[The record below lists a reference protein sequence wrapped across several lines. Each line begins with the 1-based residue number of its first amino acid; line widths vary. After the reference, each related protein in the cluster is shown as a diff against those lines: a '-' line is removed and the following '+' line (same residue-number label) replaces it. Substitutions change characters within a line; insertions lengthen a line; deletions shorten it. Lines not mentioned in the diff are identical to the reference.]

1 MRSVQPLA
9 GQPAQAKARL
19 TCNVPA
25 SNVQLVTGN
34 GLDPFGFMKT
44 KTNNNG
50 NKDILRELRL
60 AYAMEL
66 ETVQNYIANSVHL
79 DGVRS
84 EVVKKELA
92 ADIPVEVGHAQQLA
106 HRIKTLGGRVPGSLE
121 LTRTQTLLQPPE
133 DSTNVV
139 SVIKGVIAAEKN
151 AITQYKKIIGLCEQ
165 RDFVTQ
171 ELAIQLLGNEEEHYR
186 EFSGFL
192 KEYQN

>member
-1 MRSVQPLA
+1 
-9 GQPAQAKARL
+9 
-19 TCNVPA
+19 
-25 SNVQLVTGN
+25 
-34 GLDPFGFMKT
+34 MKK
-44 KTNNNG
+44 KTNNHH
-50 NKDILRELRL
+50 KDIIRELRL

-92 ADIPVEVGHAQQLA
+92 ADVATEVSHAQQLA

-121 LTRTQTLLQPPE
+121 LTRSQPFLQPPKGTT
-133 DSTNVV
+133 DVV
-139 SVIKGVIAAEKN
+139 TVIKGVIRAEHN
-151 AITQYKKIIGLCEQ
+151 AINQYNKIIKLCEQ
-165 RDFVTQ
+165 RDYVTQ